1 MKKLLSAVTC
11 LSLMTSSFFVS
22 ALAGDLTVI
31 GKGSAALS
39 GYDINATRSQE
50 DEYMNK
56 KANNSK
62 TEFMHSQQIKEA
74 SRQAEKRK
82 KEDKRMSA
90 ALRSAVIT
98 TARERADKDAANMLL
113 IKVLG
118 NNALNNPNVKN
129 QLDNVYSQ
137 IDALS
142 TKTYTGEVI
151 DNKYIAKVNM
161 VVDDGSF
168 RQLVSDLGIS
178 INSPDVRT
186 HSILVVMDEFF
197 TQPSDL
203 HSNVLTKEV
212 TTYDYKYNEKDKQ
225 TTKAS
230 YKDSNN
236 YNNSAAYGSWYGGG
250 RSAASGKSA
259 TSANYGNF
267 VDYSQNESEFFQNI
281 KEYAPKNPQAQ
292 NINYTQP
299 ALVEGLNKY
308 DLKTIDNDV
317 FKSKFFKGKAI
328 ASDQLKNSEQ
338 LEKYVKYA
346 QTDAKADFF
355 AIGVSYIV
363 DNGKN
368 PSTGMRTC
376 DGQVDI
382 KVYSTQDGELIA
394 AGSITE
400 TAEGNSADQARLNVA
415 NKIGQELG
423 EALSIQVQ
431 NYYKK
436 RNMNGFEYTLEV
448 KGNFLPIERININ
461 KALKTVNGIQTVSLK
476 SFDSSK
482 IEYTLI
488 YKGEDP
494 VGDNIFMQLI
504 EVSPKFNNYNYT
516 FNRNQLIFE
525 PLKGNENL

>member
-1 MKKLLSAVTC
+1 M
-11 LSLMTSSFFVS
+11 
-22 ALAGDLTVI
+22 
-31 GKGSAALS
+31 
-39 GYDINATRSQE
+39 
-50 DEYMNK
+50 
-56 KANNSK
+56 
-62 TEFMHSQQIKEA
+62 
-74 SRQAEKRK
+74 
-82 KEDKRMSA
+82 
-90 ALRSAVIT
+90 
-98 TARERADKDAANMLL
+98 
-113 IKVLG
+113 
-118 NNALNNPNVKN
+118 
-129 QLDNVYSQ
+129 
-137 IDALS
+137 
-142 TKTYTGEVI
+142 
-151 DNKYIAKVNM
+151 
-161 VVDDGSF
+161 
-168 RQLVSDLGIS
+168 
-178 INSPDVRT
+178 
-186 HSILVVMDEFF
+186 
-197 TQPSDL
+197 
-203 HSNVLTKEV
+203 
-212 TTYDYKYNEKDKQ
+212 
-225 TTKAS
+225 
-230 YKDSNN
+230 
-236 YNNSAAYGSWYGGG
+236 
-250 RSAASGKSA
+250 
-259 TSANYGNF
+259 
-267 VDYSQNESEFFQNI
+267 
-281 KEYAPKNPQAQ
+281 
-292 NINYTQP
+292 
-299 ALVEGLNKY
+299 NKY

>member
-178 INSPDVRT
+178 INSPEVRT

-212 TTYDYKYNEKDKQ
+212 TTYD
-225 TTKAS
+225 
-230 YKDSNN
+230 
-236 YNNSAAYGSWYGGG
+236 
-250 RSAASGKSA
+250 
-259 TSANYGNF
+259 
-267 VDYSQNESEFFQNI
+267 
-281 KEYAPKNPQAQ
+281 
-292 NINYTQP
+292 
-299 ALVEGLNKY
+299 
-308 DLKTIDNDV
+308 
-317 FKSKFFKGKAI
+317 
-328 ASDQLKNSEQ
+328 
-338 LEKYVKYA
+338 
-346 QTDAKADFF
+346 
-355 AIGVSYIV
+355 
-363 DNGKN
+363 
-368 PSTGMRTC
+368 
-376 DGQVDI
+376 
-382 KVYSTQDGELIA
+382 
-394 AGSITE
+394 
-400 TAEGNSADQARLNVA
+400 
-415 NKIGQELG
+415 
-423 EALSIQVQ
+423 
-431 NYYKK
+431 
-436 RNMNGFEYTLEV
+436 
-448 KGNFLPIERININ
+448 
-461 KALKTVNGIQTVSLK
+461 
-476 SFDSSK
+476 
-482 IEYTLI
+482 
-488 YKGEDP
+488 
-494 VGDNIFMQLI
+494 
-504 EVSPKFNNYNYT
+504 
-516 FNRNQLIFE
+516 
-525 PLKGNENL
+525 